1 MKKVNQLSDI
11 LLKSLRDKPTPDGK
25 PKKYP
30 DGNGLYA
37 FITPLGTISFRHD
50 FKLESKNYTY
60 VIGNYPVVTLKEARE
75 AVIEAK
81 RDVIK
86 GINPSKKKIN
96 AKHAVK
102 TYTFSNAVDDYYN
115 SRKESLTPK
124 YSTSILGRIKYNL
137 YNDLSELNIT
147 DITSNI
153 LLDTLKKVQS
163 QGHHETAHKLLI
175 ACGQIF
181 RFAIS
186 NQKATIDPT
195 VNLRGALTVVPTK
208 HRAALHA
215 PQDIRRVLQ
224 AIDDYHGYPVV
235 RAALQLAPLLF
246 VRPGELRSA
255 KWSEI
260 DFEAKQ
266 WVIPAE
272 KMKMK
277 RKHFVPLASQAID
290 ILKSLQHLSGD
301 GEYLFPGPRT
311 KTTPITDV
319 TLLNALRAMGFSKEE
334 MTVHGFRSI
343 ASTKL
348 NEMGYNRDWIER
360 QLAHCESNNVRGAYN
375 YAEYLPER
383 HKMMQDWADYLYNLK
398 G

>member
-37 FITPLGTISFRHD
+37 FITPLGTISFR
-50 FKLESKNYTY
+50 FNFRLESKYYTY
-60 VIGNYPVVTLKEARE
+60 VIGNYPVFTLKEARE
-75 AVIEAK
+75 AVVKAK
-81 RDVIK
+81 KDIVN
-86 GINPSKKKIN
+86 GINPSKKKN
-96 AKHAVK
+96 STEQAVK

-115 SRKESLTPK
+115 TKKEILTPK

-147 DITSNI
+147 DITSSL

-163 QGHHETAHKLLI
+163 KGHHETAHKLLRV
-175 ACGQIF
+175 CGQIF
-181 RFAIS
+181 RFAIAS
-186 NQKATIDPT
+186 QKATIDPT

-208 HRAALHA
+208 HRAALQD
-215 PQDIRRVLQ
+215 PQDLRRVLQ
-224 AIDDYHGYPVV
+224 AIDDYHGYTVV
-235 RAALQLAPLLF
+235 KAALQLAPLLF

-260 DFEAKQ
+260 DFETKQ

-277 RKHFVPLASQAID
+277 RKHFVPLASQAVD
-290 ILKSLQHLSGD
+290 ILKSLQHISGD

-311 KTTPITDV
+311 KT
-319 TLLNALRAMGFSKEE
+319 
-334 MTVHGFRSI
+334 
-343 ASTKL
+343 
-348 NEMGYNRDWIER
+348 
-360 QLAHCESNNVRGAYN
+360 
-375 YAEYLPER
+375 
-383 HKMMQDWADYLYNLK
+383 
-398 G
+398 